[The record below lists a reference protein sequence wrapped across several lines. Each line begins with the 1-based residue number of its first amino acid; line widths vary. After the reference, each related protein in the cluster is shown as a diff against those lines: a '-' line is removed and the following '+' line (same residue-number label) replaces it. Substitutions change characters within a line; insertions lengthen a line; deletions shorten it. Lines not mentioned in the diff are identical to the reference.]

1 MANKTYDFV
10 IRGVIDWCKLLGAA
24 RPYTGDPRY
33 DKGPSWSVEISPD
46 AKSMEL
52 LKQHG
57 LLDKLKKD
65 KKTRADGT
73 PTKNPRDYEFLRLTI
88 LENKNDGS
96 KNKNPEIIGGDGSPW
111 NPETEIGNGSVAD
124 ILVRAIDYGTTKGLY
139 YRKMRVLKL
148 VPYEGGS
155 GFAPLSED
163 DEYFAGG
170 EEAPA
175 KEDTKGKAANPDDL
189 DDDIPF

>member
-10 IRGVIDWCKLLGAA
+10 IRGTVDWCKLLGAA
-24 RPYTGDPRY
+24 RPYSGDPRY
-33 DKGPSWSVEISPD
+33 DKGPSWSVEIAPD
-46 AKSMEL
+46 EKSMAL

-57 LLDKLKKD
+57 VADKLKTD

-73 PTKNPRDYEFLRLTI
+73 PTKNPRDYQFVRLTI
-88 LENKNDGS
+88 LENRADGS
-96 KNKNPEIIGGDGSPW
+96 KNKNPEVLDIYDKPW
-111 NPETEIGNGSVAD
+111 DQEKEIGNGSVAD
-124 ILVRAIDYGTTKGLY
+124 VLVRVIDYGNTKGLY
-139 YRKMRVLKL
+139 FRKMRVLKH

-163 DEYFAGG
+163 DEYFAGNQSN
-170 EEAPA
+170 PA
-175 KEDTKGKAANPDDL
+175 KEDTKGKAGNPDDL